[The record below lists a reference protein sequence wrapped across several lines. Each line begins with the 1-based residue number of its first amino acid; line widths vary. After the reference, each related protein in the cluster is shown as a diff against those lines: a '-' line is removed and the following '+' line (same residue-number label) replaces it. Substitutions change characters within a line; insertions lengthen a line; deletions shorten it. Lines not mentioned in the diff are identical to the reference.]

1 MKRFTALAAAILLLF
16 LCACTKQTKTD
27 IYGFA
32 DRLNSSLSEALIDPS
47 AYYCFENEYYYFPS
61 QGFMLTLSTDEA
73 RTVNRCEITLTPTEQ
88 APDAENTLEAFK
100 AMCCVLC
107 NGTPENVS
115 DIFSKN
121 SLDESKISFSDSALA
136 FSDGNYEYFIY
147 SSSEIISLMCEAVS

>member
-1 MKRFTALAAAILLLF
+1 MKRFTVLAAAIFLIF
-16 LCACTKQTKTD
+16 LCACTRQPKTD

-47 AYYCFENEYYYFPS
+47 AYYCLENDYYYFPS
-61 QGFMLTLSTDEA
+61 QSFMLTLSTDEA

-100 AMCCVLC
+100 TMCCVLC
-107 NGTPENVS
+107 NGTPESVS
-115 DIFSKN
+115 EVFSKN
-121 SLDESKISFSDSALA
+121 SLDESKISFSDSTLA